1 MRDSWPSPLI
11 PTFYVVFPVICYPLL
26 SVILIANIANKSPV
40 NNTLLTITL
49 LTNDL
54 PTNPL
59 SSITSYQ
66 IEPMRVKS
74 VIKCINRLSSAILC
88 YLPFS

>member
-1 MRDSWPSPLI
+1 MIAAPSAPT
-11 PTFYVVFPVICYPLL
+11 PTFPLVSPIVCYLLL

-40 NNTLLTITL
+40 NNKLLTITL